1 MQISQQDPI
10 SGLLAFLE
18 GRTALEQ
25 LRFWRNFKTTHTRR
39 IARTEAQL
47 CPELLRA
54 VDAQIENLKRLM
66 AQGA

>member
-1 MQISQQDPI
+1 MTTKPQDPI
-10 SGLLAFLE
+10 AGLLAFLE
-18 GRTALEQ
+18 GRTAMEQ
-25 LRFWRNFKTTHTRR
+25 LRFWRSFKTTHTRR

-54 VDAQIENLKRLM
+54 VDEQIKNLKHLM